1 MSSVAAPPTY
11 PRQRVRWALS
21 VLLLGNVV
29 VHTTMF
35 LTKPVVSYRVI
46 ALAGDENDIGLVVAA
61 GALLPVFLAI
71 PMGRLCDRGHTTP
84 VLLGGLAVI
93 AGSPLWLAHT
103 DTIAGMAWVN
113 AGYGTGLLA
122 VMVGSQALVAGLSG
136 VPQRDRNFGWFT
148 AAASLGQMLGPL
160 TAGWVM
166 TASSPQWLLLATTYA
181 LYTAA
186 AVAALALLLFA
197 GLLFGLRRTDVLA
210 PSSPAGGRAGRGS
223 VLRLLA
229 DPGLA
234 VAMLV
239 SVAFIAAND
248 LLIAYLP
255 LLGVENGISPGLIGA
270 LLGIRAGC
278 SFLSR
283 VFIGVL
289 MARVGRVLV
298 ILVSSALAAAAM
310 LGLVAVAD
318 PVWLVL
324 LMVLLGLTLGLGQPL
339 TMTWVV
345 QQAPERLRAT
355 ALALRTTGN
364 RVAQTAAP
372 AAAGALSTAAGIAA
386 PFVLSAVLLG
396 VAAVSVVPFLHARKY
411 LAD

>member
-1 MSSVAAPPTY
+1 
-11 PRQRVRWALS
+11 
-21 VLLLGNVV
+21 
-29 VHTTMF
+29 
-35 LTKPVVSYRVI
+35 
-46 ALAGDENDIGLVVAA
+46 
-61 GALLPVFLAI
+61 
-71 PMGRLCDRGHTTP
+71 
-84 VLLGGLAVI
+84 
-93 AGSPLWLAHT
+93 
-103 DTIAGMAWVN
+103 
-113 AGYGTGLLA
+113 
-122 VMVGSQALVAGLSG
+122 MVGSQALVAGLSG